1 MKVSVA
7 WVALAALGG
16 FVLGQQV
23 VRRAPE
29 RPSGAHDTSAGGDP
43 RLESIAQE
51 LAEIR
56 RLLALRPAPVAGESA
71 PSGRRAL
78 HEDGTASDDAPTLA
92 AIGALQERLDR
103 EFDALRHALHDRET
117 AQQRLARLRDE
128 GRGIDWAA
136 LNALVATWRF
146 DKAAAEKEVELMTTE
161 TVLDRF
167 GPPSRVWT
175 NTNGI
180 HWEYAGEGAG
190 DWKQVIL
197 RVPDGYVT
205 NLIVR

>member
-7 WVALAALGG
+7 WLVLAALGG
-16 FVLGQQV
+16 FVIGQQV
-23 VRRAPE
+23 AERMPR
-29 RPSGAHDTSAGGDP
+29 RPSSAHDASVADDP

-56 RLLALRPAPVAGESA
+56 RQLALRPAPVAGAVVPPE
-71 PSGRRAL
+71 RRIL
-78 HEDGTASDDAPTLA
+78 HEDGTATDDAPTLA
-92 AIGALQERLDR
+92 AIEALQQHLDR
-103 EFDALRHALHDRET
+103 EIDALRHAISDRET
-117 AQQRLARLRDE
+117 AQQRLSRLRDE

-146 DKAAAEKEVELMTTE
+146 DKSAAEKEVELMTTE
-161 TVLDRF
+161 TVLERF